1 MKRSSE
7 GDMSRPSNN
16 NGEEMPAVEAN
27 FSNAPDNQ
35 ERILV
40 VDDEESLRITTAAIL
55 EKDGYIVDTASSGDE
70 AISLLRNID
79 YDLVLT
85 DLHMEG
91 GDGLTVLGQIRRQAP
106 LTISVVLTG
115 FASVESAIAAL
126 QEGAYDYLVKPCDIE
141 TMRHTI
147 KRGVEH
153 RRLML
158 AEQKAR
164 ADLEQLNR
172 ELESRIQERT
182 IELTRLNEELAEA
195 NRAKDVFLATLSH
208 ELRTPLTPVVGWI
221 KLLRNGTLDSGG
233 IAQALD
239 AIERN
244 AWLQSRLIDDLLDTS
259 RIATGKL
266 HFEPQPIDLN
276 ASVKAA
282 IDTVLTSAATRTID
296 LAVHLSPL
304 PIIVMGEPIR
314 LQQIAWNL
322 ISNAIKFTEPGGK
335 VTVVTERDGAQGQL
349 IVEDT
354 GVGISSEFLPHV
366 FDRFRQADGS
376 TSRLHGG
383 LGLGLAIAHA
393 LSKMHGGILE
403 AQSEGSGRGAK
414 FMLRLQLARE
424 TQPRP
429 EPPRQKRRS
438 LEGVTVLVVE
448 DSEDTLLLLKTVFA
462 QAKANVLAA
471 STAAEAL
478 SLVLQSIPHLILS
491 DIGMPDTDGY
501 ELIKR
506 IRSLPG
512 FGEIPAIAISGYAS
526 EDDRKRAVEAGYNA
540 LMAKPISVDG
550 LFDLIDSLKV
560 PEVTSVKD

>member
-1 MKRSSE
+1 
-7 GDMSRPSNN
+7 
-16 NGEEMPAVEAN
+16 
-27 FSNAPDNQ
+27 
-35 ERILV
+35 
-40 VDDEESLRITTAAIL
+40 
-55 EKDGYIVDTASSGDE
+55 
-70 AISLLRNID
+70 
-79 YDLVLT
+79 
-85 DLHMEG
+85 MEG
-91 GDGLTVLGQIRRQAP
+91 GDGLTVLTQIRRQAP

-147 KRGVEH
+147 RRGVDH

-164 ADLEQLNR
+164 ADLEQLNQ

-182 IELTRLNEELAEA
+182 MELTRLNEELAEA

-221 KLLRNGTLDSGG
+221 KLLRNGTLDSNGV
-233 IAQALD
+233 AQALD

-276 ASVKAA
+276 TSVKAA
-282 IDTVLTSAATRTID
+282 VDTVLASAATRSID
-296 LAVHLSPL
+296 LIVRLSPA

-322 ISNAIKFTEPGGK
+322 VSNAIKFTEPGGK
-335 VTVVTERDGAQGQL
+335 VTVVTEQSGSEGQL

-354 GVGISSEFLPHV
+354 GVGISPEFLPHV

-393 LSKMHGGILE
+393 LSKMHGGKLE
-403 AQSEGSGRGAK
+403 AESEGGGRGSK
-414 FMLRLQLARE
+414 FTLRLRLAQQL
-424 TQPRP
+424 QPKPERP
-429 EPPRQKRRS
+429 RTRRHS
-438 LEGVTVLVVE
+438 LEGITVLIVE
-448 DSEDTLLLLKTVFA
+448 DSEDTLLLLKTVFG
-462 QAKANVLAA
+462 QAKANILAA

-478 SLVLQSIPHLILS
+478 DLLQESTPNIIVS

-501 ELIKR
+501 ELLKR
-506 IRSLPG
+506 VRAVPG
-512 FGEIPAIAISGYAS
+512 LSDVPAIAISGYAS
-526 EDDRKRAVEAGYNA
+526 EEDRKRALSVGYSA
-540 LMAKPISVDG
+540 LVAKPVSVDD
-550 LFDLIDSLKV
+550 LFELIDSLNL
-560 PEVTSVKD
+560 PQVTSAKD